1 MEQTP
6 VNYEVTKE
14 DAVHTVGT
22 MISTEQCLVEAH
34 MNTSK
39 FLNII
44 KEANVLDNKC
54 IDRITYNIDEGTTA
68 LNAAIE
74 MMKELIKDE
83 GHRA

>member
-14 DAVHTVGT
+14 DSIHTVDT
-22 MISTEQCLVEAH
+22 MISTEQCLVEAN

-54 IDRITYNIDEGTTA
+54 IDRITYNIDKATTA

-74 MMKELIKDE
+74 MMKELIEDE
-83 GHRA
+83 GPRI